1 MSLVIRERSLGAAGF
16 AWVPTGPGP
25 FPAVLVI
32 HDSHPWCG
40 GWASRDA
47 AVLAAHGMAA
57 LAVRDDIALAAS
69 ALRAAPFVNGRL
81 GVFAVGAGAARMAA
95 ALADIRP
102 DAVALHA
109 PSPLADDALDGL
121 VVPLF
126 LSHGTA
132 DAIMPVETSQR
143 LQARLPQVE
152 VHYYDGLDH
161 GLNDED
167 AANRNT
173 ERWVNFLRRH
183 LDSVER
189 AR

>member
-1 MSLVIRERSLGAAGF
+1 
-16 AWVPTGPGP
+16 
-25 FPAVLVI
+25 
-32 HDSHPWCG
+32 
-40 GWASRDA
+40 
-47 AVLAAHGMAA
+47 MAA

-69 ALRAAPFVNGRL
+69 ALRAAPFCNGRL
-81 GVFAVGAGAARMAA
+81 GVFAVGAGTARLAA

-109 PSPLADDALDGL
+109 PPPLADGALDGL
-121 VVPLF
+121 TVPLF

-132 DAIMPVETSQR
+132 DETMPVETSRR

-152 VHYYDGLDH
+152 AHYYDGLDH

-173 ERWVNFLRRH
+173 ERWIGFLRRH
-183 LDSVER
+183 LDSVGTGR
-189 AR
+189 